1 MIGEVVDLFL
11 GFSPGVDIVNDPGEA
26 NGFSGLGIGGDGS
39 FLNSHELPGIVA
51 QAKFMIEYLASL
63 QMTGQGDHAVGE
75 VFRVNAVQE
84 QVARSQRVMTFDMD
98 GAREVACPGERITF
112 QIPFIE
118 QVPRGDE
125 QTDEIGYCTAF
136 VSNRRKAG
144 NGYVSQI

>member
-11 GFSPGVDIVNDPGEA
+11 GFSPGVDIVNGPGEA

-63 QMTGQGDHAVGE
+63 Q
-75 VFRVNAVQE
+75 
-84 QVARSQRVMTFDMD
+84 
-98 GAREVACPGERITF
+98 
-112 QIPFIE
+112 IPFIE